1 MKKRS
6 NILVM
11 TKLIKLVK
19 PLTPFMILA
28 VLMGFAGNM
37 SATFITVLG
46 GYAVLN
52 VLGYN
57 TLIAIKSIFAVIA
70 VLALLRGILRYAEQ
84 SCNHFIAFK
93 ILAVIRDKVFKSLR
107 KLAPAKLECK
117 EKGNLISVITSDTE
131 LLEVFYAHT
140 ISPIA
145 IAFIFC
151 LVMVMFIGSYHWVLG
166 FVALGAYLTIGVA
179 VPVIISKKSK
189 NYAGEFRKESGDLSS
204 YVLDGLRGL
213 NETIQYGAG
222 NDRLNEINK
231 KTKKLSDKE
240 NDLKKITGKNIAIT
254 NTLILFF
261 DIAML
266 LISTLLYIKSIIG
279 FNAVLISIIALMSS
293 FGPTVA
299 LANLGSTLQNTFASG
314 NRVLDILEEKPKVNE
329 IFGKPKMR
337 IFNGAKVSNVTF
349 SYQEENILDDF
360 TVEFPK
366 NKIVG
371 IVGKSGSGKSTLLK
385 LLMNFWNVDKGCIE
399 ISNTLLKNI
408 NTEDLRNTESYMT
421 QETYLFHDSI
431 ANNLRIAKQDATDE
445 EMFTACKKAS
455 IHDFI
460 INLPNGYDT
469 NVGEL
474 GDALSGGERQ
484 RIGLA
489 MAFLHNAPFVLLDE
503 PTSNLDSLNEAI
515 ILKSLGE
522 ESDEK
527 TVVLVSHRQSTMKIA
542 DCVHSVENGRIS

>member
-1 MKKRS
+1 
-6 NILVM
+6 M

-151 LVMVMFIGSYHWVLG
+151 LVMVMFIGSYHWILG

-279 FNAVLISIIALMSS
+279 FNAVLISTIALMSS

-385 LLMNFWNVDKGCIE
+385 LLMNFWNVDKGYIE

-460 INLPNGYDT
+460 INLPDGYDT

-542 DCVHSVENGRIS
+542 DCVYSVENGRIS

>member
-1 MKKRS
+1 
-6 NILVM
+6 M

-527 TVVLVSHRQSTMKIA
+527 TVVLVSHRQSTIKIA

>member
-1 MKKRS
+1 
-6 NILVM
+6 M

-70 VLALLRGILRYAEQ
+70 VLALFRGILRYAEQ

-117 EKGNLISVITSDTE
+117 EKGNLISIITSDIE

-151 LVMVMFIGSYHWVLG
+151 LFMVMFIGRYHWILG
-166 FVALGAYLTIGVA
+166 FVALVAYLTIGVA

-231 KTKKLSDKE
+231 KTQKLSDKE

-266 LISTLLYIKSIIG
+266 LVSTLLYIKSIIG
-279 FNAVLISIIALMSS
+279 FNAVLISTIALMSS

-337 IFNGAKVSNVTF
+337 LFNGAKVSNVTF
-349 SYQEENILDDF
+349 SYQDENILNDF

-385 LLMNFWNVDKGCIE
+385 LLMNFWNVDKGYIE

-460 INLPNGYDT
+460 INLPDGYDT

-542 DCVHSVENGRIS
+542 DCVYSVENGRIS

>member
-1 MKKRS
+1 
-6 NILVM
+6 M

-28 VLMGFAGNM
+28 VLMGVAGNM

-70 VLALLRGILRYAEQ
+70 VLALFRGILRYAEQ

-117 EKGNLISVITSDTE
+117 EKGNLISVITSDIE

-151 LVMVMFIGSYHWVLG
+151 LFMVMFIGNYHWILG
-166 FVALGAYLTIGVA
+166 FVALVAYLTIGVA

-231 KTKKLSDKE
+231 KTQKLSDKE

-266 LISTLLYIKSIIG
+266 LVSTLLYIKSIIG
-279 FNAVLISIIALMSS
+279 FNAVLISTIALMSS

-349 SYQEENILDDF
+349 SYQDENILDDF

-489 MAFLHNAPFVLLDE
+489 MAFLHDAPFVLLDE

>member
-1 MKKRS
+1 
-6 NILVM
+6 M

-279 FNAVLISIIALMSS
+279 FNAVLISTIALMSS

-385 LLMNFWNVDKGCIE
+385 LLMNFWNVDKGYIE

-527 TVVLVSHRQSTMKIA
+527 TVVLVSHRKSTMKIA
-542 DCVHSVENGRIS
+542 DCVYSVENGRIS

>member
-1 MKKRS
+1 
-6 NILVM
+6 M

-28 VLMGFAGNM
+28 VLMGVAGNI

-70 VLALLRGILRYAEQ
+70 VLALFRGILRYAEQ

-117 EKGNLISVITSDTE
+117 EKGNLISVITSDIE

-151 LVMVMFIGSYHWVLG
+151 LFMVMFIGNYHWILG
-166 FVALGAYLTIGVA
+166 FVALVAYLTIGVA

-231 KTKKLSDKE
+231 KTQKLSDKE

-266 LISTLLYIKSIIG
+266 LVSTLLYIKSIIG
-279 FNAVLISIIALMSS
+279 FNAVLISTIALMSS

-337 IFNGAKVSNVTF
+337 LFNGAKVSNVTF
-349 SYQEENILDDF
+349 SYQDENILNDF

-385 LLMNFWNVDKGCIE
+385 LLMNFWNVDKGYIE

-460 INLPNGYDT
+460 INLPDGYDT

-542 DCVHSVENGRIS
+542 DCVYSVENGRIS

>member
-1 MKKRS
+1 
-6 NILVM
+6 M

-57 TLIAIKSIFAVIA
+57 TLIAIKSIFEVIA
-70 VLALLRGILRYAEQ
+70 VLALFRGIFRYAEQ

-117 EKGNLISVITSDTE
+117 EKGNLISVITSDIE

-151 LVMVMFIGSYHWVLG
+151 LVMVMFIGSYHWILG

-231 KTKKLSDKE
+231 KTQKLSDKE

-266 LISTLLYIKSIIG
+266 LVSTLLYIKSIIG
-279 FNAVLISIIALMSS
+279 FNAVLISTIALMSS

-349 SYQEENILDDF
+349 SYQDENILDDF

-385 LLMNFWNVDKGCIE
+385 LLMNFWNVDKGYIE

-542 DCVHSVENGRIS
+542 DCVYSVENGRIS

>member
-1 MKKRS
+1 
-6 NILVM
+6 M

-140 ISPIA
+140 ISPMA

-151 LVMVMFIGSYHWVLG
+151 LFMVMFIGRYHWVLG
-166 FVALGAYLTIGVA
+166 LVALGAYLTIGVV

-279 FNAVLISIIALMSS
+279 FNAVLISTIALMSS

-385 LLMNFWNVDKGCIE
+385 LLMNFWNVDKGYIE

-527 TVVLVSHRQSTMKIA
+527 TVVLVSHRKSTMKIA
-542 DCVHSVENGRIS
+542 DCVYSVENGRIS

>member
-1 MKKRS
+1 
-6 NILVM
+6 M

-151 LVMVMFIGSYHWVLG
+151 LVMVMFIGSYHWILG

-460 INLPNGYDT
+460 INLPDGYDT

>member
-1 MKKRS
+1 
-6 NILVM
+6 M

-70 VLALLRGILRYAEQ
+70 VLALFRGILRYAEQ

-117 EKGNLISVITSDTE
+117 EKGNLISVITSDIE

-140 ISPIA
+140 ISPIV

-151 LVMVMFIGSYHWVLG
+151 LVMVMFIGSYHWILG

-179 VPVIISKKSK
+179 VPVIISKKAK

-231 KTKKLSDKE
+231 KTQKLSDKE

-266 LISTLLYIKSIIG
+266 LVSTLLYIKSIIG
-279 FNAVLISIIALMSS
+279 FNAVLISTIALMSS

-349 SYQEENILDDF
+349 SYQDENILNDF

-385 LLMNFWNVDKGCIE
+385 LLMNFWNVDKGYIE

-431 ANNLRIAKQDATDE
+431 ANNLRIAKQYATDE

-460 INLPNGYDT
+460 INLPDGYDT

-527 TVVLVSHRQSTMKIA
+527 TVVLVSHRKSTMKIA
-542 DCVHSVENGRIS
+542 DCVYSVENGRIS

>member
-1 MKKRS
+1 
-6 NILVM
+6 M

-151 LVMVMFIGSYHWVLG
+151 LVMVMFIGSYHWILG

-279 FNAVLISIIALMSS
+279 FNAVLISTIALMSS

-349 SYQEENILDDF
+349 SYQDENILDDF

-527 TVVLVSHRQSTMKIA
+527 TVVLVSHRKSTMKIA
-542 DCVHSVENGRIS
+542 DCVYSVENGRIS

>member
-1 MKKRS
+1 
-6 NILVM
+6 M

-151 LVMVMFIGSYHWVLG
+151 LVMVMFIGSYHWILG

-279 FNAVLISIIALMSS
+279 FNAVLISTIALMSS

-527 TVVLVSHRQSTMKIA
+527 TVVLVSHRKSTMKIA
-542 DCVHSVENGRIS
+542 DCVYSVENGRIS

>member
-1 MKKRS
+1 
-6 NILVM
+6 M

-140 ISPIA
+140 ISPMA

-151 LVMVMFIGSYHWVLG
+151 LFMVMFIGRYHWVLG
-166 FVALGAYLTIGVA
+166 LVALGAYLTIGVV

-240 NDLKKITGKNIAIT
+240 NDLKKITGKNIAVT

-266 LISTLLYIKSIIG
+266 LASTLLYIKSIIG
-279 FNAVLISIIALMSS
+279 FNAVLISTIALMSS

-385 LLMNFWNVDKGCIE
+385 LLMNFWNVDKGYIE

-527 TVVLVSHRQSTMKIA
+527 TVVLVSHRKSTMKIA
-542 DCVHSVENGRIS
+542 DCVYSVENGRIS

>member
-1 MKKRS
+1 
-6 NILVM
+6 M

-140 ISPIA
+140 ISPMA

-151 LVMVMFIGSYHWVLG
+151 LFMVMFIGRYHWVLG
-166 FVALGAYLTIGVA
+166 LVALGAYLTIGVV

-213 NETIQYGAG
+213 NETIQYGEG

-279 FNAVLISIIALMSS
+279 FNAVLISTIALMSS

-385 LLMNFWNVDKGCIE
+385 LLMNFWNVDKGYIE

-489 MAFLHNAPFVLLDE
+489 MAFLHNAPFVLLNE
-503 PTSNLDSLNEAI
+503 PKSNLDSLNEAI

-527 TVVLVSHRQSTMKIA
+527 TVVLVSHRKSTMKIA
-542 DCVHSVENGRIS
+542 DCVYSVENGRIG

>member
-1 MKKRS
+1 
-6 NILVM
+6 M